1 LRNKA
6 RAIVALAILA
16 SLISFVKFSHC
27 ESSGWATPDQYIHAC
42 YSDIPALYGERGL
55 SKGEWAYS
63 NGSDSVEYPVLT
75 GAVMWT
81 LAHITPHGDNAVKN
95 YFNINIFFIALLL
108 ILISLMIY
116 KFRPDFAYLYPLAPA
131 GIASLYINWDLWAI
145 ISMVGAIIWFDRKK
159 LDLSAL
165 ALGISIS
172 TKFMPIFLLFP
183 IAFIFLRRNQLK
195 GALRYLLISAITFAA
210 FNLPVYLSTP
220 EGWLRFYQLNISRG
234 SDWGSLWYALT
245 ALGFNLANLNY
256 LSILILLAGFA
267 AIAIYI
273 LELRNIPSLASLSFI
288 VLATVMCASKVYSPQ
303 YVLWLIP
310 LAVIA
315 LTDKRDLHAFWIWQ
329 GGEII
334 YHIAIWQHL
343 ATVTGAKFGLPV
355 FGYAI
360 ATLIR
365 IAVTIY
371 LLAILVR
378 RGLATGS
385 QSDGRLGRLSHRS
398 LREFLF
404 DSASAYP

>member
-6 RAIVALAILA
+6 RAIVALAILT
-16 SLISFVKFSHC
+16 SLISFAKFSHC
-27 ESSGWATPDQYIHAC
+27 ENSGWATPDQYIHAC

-63 NGSDSVEYPVLT
+63 NGSDSVEYPVVT
-75 GAVMWT
+75 GAVMWA
-81 LAHITPHGDNAVKN
+81 LAHVTPSGNGAVKN

-108 ILISLMIY
+108 ILTALMIY
-116 KFRPDFAYLYPLAPA
+116 KFRPEFAYLYPLAPA

-145 ISMVGAIIWFDRKK
+145 VSMIGAIYWFDRKK
-159 LDLSAL
+159 LDISAL

-183 IAFIFLRRNQLK
+183 IAFIFLRRAQFKSALK
-195 GALRYLLISAITFAA
+195 YLLICALTFTAI
-210 FNLPVYLSTP
+210 NLPVYLTTP
-220 EGWLRFYQLNISRG
+220 EGWLRFYQLNLSRG

-245 ALGFNLANLNY
+245 ALGVNLANLNY

-273 LELRNIPSLASLSFI
+273 LELRNTPSLASLSFI
-288 VLATVMCASKVYSPQ
+288 VLATVMSASKVYSPQ

-315 LTDKRDLHAFWIWQ
+315 LTDNRDLHAFWIWQ

-343 ATVTGAKFGLPV
+343 ATVTGAKFGLPL
-355 FGYAI
+355 FGYAL
-360 ATLIR
+360 ATLLR
-365 IAVTIY
+365 IAATIY
-371 LLAILVR
+371 LIAILAR
-378 RGLATGS
+378 RGLKTGA
-385 QSDGRLGRLSHRS
+385 QNRLSHRS

-404 DSASAYP
+404 ESADKYP

>member
-1 LRNKA
+1 LQNKA

-16 SLISFVKFSHC
+16 SLISFLKFSHC

-55 SKGEWAYS
+55 SKGEWAYA
-63 NGSDSVEYPVLT
+63 NGSDSVEYPVVT
-75 GAVMWT
+75 GAVMWA
-81 LAHITPHGDNAVKN
+81 LAQITPSGDDSIKN

-108 ILISLMIY
+108 ILTSLLIY
-116 KFRPDFAYLYPLAPA
+116 KFRPEYAYLYPLAPA

-145 ISMVGAIIWFDRKK
+145 ISMVGAIYWFDRKK

-172 TKFMPIFLLFP
+172 TKFMPVFLLFP
-183 IAFIFLRRNQLK
+183 IAFIFLRRNQLHN
-195 GALRYLLISAITFAA
+195 ALRYLFISVATFIAI
-210 FNLPVYLSTP
+210 NLPVYLTTP
-220 EGWLRFYQLNISRG
+220 EGWLRFYQLNLSRG

-303 YVLWLIP
+303 YVLWLAP

-329 GGEII
+329 GGEFI
-334 YHIAIWQHL
+334 YHLAIWQHL
-343 ATVTGAKFGLPV
+343 AMVTGAKFGLPLY
-355 FGYAI
+355 GYALATLLRI
-360 ATLIR
+360 AT
-365 IAVTIY
+365 TIY
-371 LLAILVR
+371 LIATLVR
-378 RGLATGS
+378 RGLKAGVQT
-385 QSDGRLGRLSHRS
+385 QLSHRS

-404 DSASAYP
+404 ESADKYP